1 MEAIRTRLGLGL
13 IVLCSL
19 MLATGCELDS
29 GDDADA
35 EDVGVETSGT
45 PDATLDTAEDCSA
58 NDICN
63 PACAADPDC
72 TTCDCDRQN
81 NVCNVSTDY
90 TDSACGC
97 DPDCSTRSTCDDD
110 DGVCDT
116 YCHARDNDCDDD
128 CNWYEDVCEAEANH
142 SSERCDNDPDC
153 TGSDAACS
161 NDGHCDTFCDP
172 TTSASQP
179 LAGCTEIPE
188 YDCKDPDCDED
199 CDGSCD

>member
-1 MEAIRTRLGLGL
+1 MEAIRTRLGLAL
-13 IVLCSL
+13 IILCTL
-19 MLATGCELDS
+19 ILATGCELDS
-29 GDDADA
+29 GTSDAG
-35 EDVGVETSGT
+35 DVGTTDATTT
-45 PDATLDTAEDCSA
+45 PDAVADQALDCSA
-58 NDICN
+58 NGICN
-63 PACAADPDC
+63 SACAADPDC

-161 NDGHCDTFCDP
+161 SDGHCDTFCDP
-172 TTSASQP
+172 TNP
-179 LAGCTEIPE
+179 NPPPE

-199 CDGSCD
+199 TDGSCD